1 MTAVAYT
8 NNSSIYYGRIKH
20 INIIYNLIHGAKKKD
35 FQQVTW
41 TDLLTKF
48 IPGMYLKLILEN

>member
-1 MTAVAYT
+1 MAQ
-8 NNSSIYYGRIKH
+8 
-20 INIIYNLIHGAKKKD
+20 KKKD